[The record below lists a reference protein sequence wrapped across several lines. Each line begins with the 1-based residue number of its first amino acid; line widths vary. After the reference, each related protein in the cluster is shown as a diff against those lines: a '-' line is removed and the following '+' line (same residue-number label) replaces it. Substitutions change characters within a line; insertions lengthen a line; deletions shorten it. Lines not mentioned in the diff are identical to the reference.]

1 MFLRVNWLLLFF
13 TLFLSSFA
21 SSQIRLRP
29 NDTLVVDS
37 LLFQAGE
44 IQRSYQDSAY
54 QLISRCEKIAIE
66 TGDSIALMKVKT
78 LNGIH
83 FEMQA
88 DFDQATTLFF
98 EALAMAERFNR
109 DTEIGMLCNNLGT
122 VYFDL
127 KQFEQS
133 EIYYQRAFEI
143 MNDLNNVKWLS
154 NVSSNLAGV
163 FFVKNDFDRAIELL
177 NEAIKYG
184 VQAGNFES
192 VSGSYANLAMVMQQL
207 GRTDEA
213 LATFE
218 KGVGMLDSVG
228 DKRGVCIVLNKLGE
242 LQYQMADPTSAK
254 KTISRC
260 IALAK
265 QVDHKESIMNAYK
278 TMSAIYSGVDSDSA
292 LLYLNMHLSWKDT
305 VYSEK
310 QFETIAELEKKYQI
324 AKKQEEIETL
334 KIQSERDVAVN
345 SNQKLTIFLLVGA
358 VLFVIILSVLI
369 ARQLALKKRSNSIL
383 QSKNEVINESLAAKE
398 MLMREIHHR
407 VKNNFQMISSILMI
421 QANSSEIIEV
431 KSALL
436 DSRNRVQSMA
446 TTHKRLYQE
455 DDIRKV
461 ELKSFV
467 TDLVDEVEVTNPID
481 NVEIS
486 IEASHL
492 DVDIDIAVA
501 LGLILTEAL
510 TNSLKYAFNGS
521 DSGTI
526 AIFVRSE
533 NGNIKCTLSDNG
545 SGFNRDEVR
554 AGAFGLKL
562 IDSLAGKLS
571 GTVSW
576 ENRNGTF
583 MELIIPLS

>member
-21 SSQIRLRP
+21 SSQSRLRP

-467 TDLVDEVEVTNPID
+467 TDLVDEVEVTNSID

-510 TNSLKYAFNGS
+510 TNSMKYAFNGS

>member
-1 MFLRVNWLLLFF
+1 MFLRVNWLLLLF

-21 SSQIRLRP
+21 SSQSRLRP

-467 TDLVDEVEVTNPID
+467 TDLVDEVEVTNSID

-510 TNSLKYAFNGS
+510 TNSMKYAFNGS